1 MYPRYGLYH
10 KMIIMMLTQINYNLC
25 RALVLDREHCTGH
38 SSDTYTLTSNHV
50 LNNFIRL
57 SLGIMQDL
65 NCDSSD

>member
-1 MYPRYGLYH
+1 
-10 KMIIMMLTQINYNLC
+10 MMLTQINYNLC